1 MLAPRPIE
9 SSAIRWVH
17 TRTLL
22 RMQRLPIG
30 RHLPN
35 QILQLIDAHADEP
48 QRLRKIAR
56 AKVLQQDRK
65 RILD

>member
-1 MLAPRPIE
+1 
-9 SSAIRWVH
+9 
-17 TRTLL
+17 
-22 RMQRLPIG
+22 MQRLPIG